1 MTLLQKLT
9 AIADALTNVLALTG
23 QVQTALSNLNDFL
36 DAV

>member
-9 AIADALTNVLALTG
+9 AIADALTQIVALTG
-23 QVQTALSNLNDFL
+23 QVQTALTQLDTFL